1 MSKLK
6 SLHGVKV
13 KHFKNTEDCPTEIL
27 PIPDRVVIS
36 MSQHIGK
43 PCDPVV
49 KITDLVKVGQ
59 VIGTSDAFI
68 SAPIHS
74 SVSGKVVAVDEIL
87 MSNGQ
92 KTKAVTIETDKLQE
106 VDESVKAPVVTNFEE
121 FIQAVKASGL
131 VGLGGAGFPAYVKL
145 SPKNLSEVDTLCI
158 NAAEC
163 EPYITSDYRTI
174 MEDAQDVLDGARQ
187 VQKYLDLK
195 KVIIG
200 VEDNKP
206 KAIELL
212 KKMTA
217 EDSSIEVASLP
228 AKYPQGAEKVLI
240 YHTTGRI
247 VPEGKLPADV
257 GVIVMN
263 VASVAFLSKYLKT
276 GMPLTTK
283 RLTVDGSAIA
293 QPKNL
298 LVPIGTSLQD
308 VINFCGGFKSE
319 PGKVLMGGP
328 MMGIAVNRLDY
339 PVLKNNNAI
348 LAFDEKDSQEPE
360 ETPCIRCGRCVN
372 ACPFNL
378 MPAAIEKA
386 FKAGKVDTLREL
398 KVNLCMEC
406 GCCAFACPAKRP
418 LVMTNRLAKKML
430 TQKK

>member
-13 KHFKNTEDCPTEIL
+13 KHFKNTEDCSTEIL

-43 PCDPVV
+43 PCDPTV

-106 VDESVKAPVVTNFEE
+106 VDESVVPPSVSSFEE

-131 VGLGGAGFPAYVKL
+131 VGLGGAGFPTYVKL

-174 MEDAQDVLDGARQ
+174 MEDAEAVLDGARQ

-206 KAIELL
+206 KAIALL
-212 KKMTA
+212 KEMTA
-217 EDSSIEVASLP
+217 GDASIEVASLP

-240 YHTTGRI
+240 YHTTGRV

-263 VASVAFLSKYLKT
+263 VASIAFLSKYLKT

-283 RLTVDGSAIA
+283 RVTVDGSAIA
-293 QPKNL
+293 EPKNL
-298 LVPIGTSLQD
+298 LVPIGTPIQNLID
-308 VINFCGGFKSE
+308 FCGGFKTE

-378 MPAAIEKA
+378 MPASIEKA
-386 FKAGKVDTLREL
+386 FKAGNVDALREL

-406 GCCAFACPAKRP
+406 GCCAFACPAKRH

>member
-13 KHFKNTEDCPTEIL
+13 KHFKNTEDCSTEIL

-43 PCDPVV
+43 PCDPTV

-106 VDESVKAPVVTNFEE
+106 VDESVVPPSVSSFEE

-131 VGLGGAGFPAYVKL
+131 VGLGGAGFPTYVKL

-174 MEDAQDVLDGARQ
+174 IEDAEAVLDGARQ

-206 KAIELL
+206 KAIALL
-212 KKMTA
+212 KEMTA
-217 EDSSIEVASLP
+217 GDASIEVDSLP

-240 YHTTGRI
+240 YHTTGRV

-263 VASVAFLSKYLKT
+263 VASIAFLSKYLKT

-283 RLTVDGSAIA
+283 RVTVDGSAIA
-293 QPKNL
+293 EPKNL
-298 LVPIGTSLQD
+298 LVPIGTPIQNLID
-308 VINFCGGFKSE
+308 FCGGFKTE

-378 MPAAIEKA
+378 MPASIEKA
-386 FKAGKVDTLREL
+386 FKAGNVDALREL

-406 GCCAFACPAKRP
+406 GCCAFACPAKRH

>member
-1 MSKLK
+1 M
-6 SLHGVKV
+6 
-13 KHFKNTEDCPTEIL
+13 
-27 PIPDRVVIS
+27 
-36 MSQHIGK
+36 
-43 PCDPVV
+43 
-49 KITDLVKVGQ
+49 
-59 VIGTSDAFI
+59 
-68 SAPIHS
+68 
-74 SVSGKVVAVDEIL
+74 
-87 MSNGQ
+87 
-92 KTKAVTIETDKLQE
+92 
-106 VDESVKAPVVTNFEE
+106 
-121 FIQAVKASGL
+121 KASGL
-131 VGLGGAGFPAYVKL
+131 VGLGGAGFPTYVKL

-174 MEDAQDVLDGARQ
+174 MEDAEDVLNGARQ

-206 KAIELL
+206 KAIALL
-212 KKMTA
+212 KEMTA
-217 EDSSIEVASLP
+217 GDASIEVASLP

-240 YHTTGRI
+240 YHTTGRV

-283 RLTVDGSAIA
+283 RVTVDGSAIA
-293 QPKNL
+293 EPKNL
-298 LVPIGTSLQD
+298 LVPIGTPIQNLID
-308 VINFCGGFKSE
+308 FCGGFKTE

-348 LAFDEKDSQEPE
+348 LAFDEKDSREPE

-378 MPAAIEKA
+378 MPASIEKA
-386 FKAGKVDTLREL
+386 FKAGNVDALREL

-406 GCCAFACPAKRP
+406 GCCAFACPAKRR

>member
-13 KHFKNTEDCPTEIL
+13 KHFKNTEDCSTEIL

-43 PCDPVV
+43 PCDPTV
-49 KITDLVKVGQ
+49 KITDVVKVGQ

-106 VDESVKAPVVTNFEE
+106 VDESVVPPSVNSFEE

-131 VGLGGAGFPAYVKL
+131 VGLGGAGFPTYVKL

-174 MEDAQDVLDGARQ
+174 MEDAEDVLNGARQ

-206 KAIELL
+206 KAIALL
-212 KKMTA
+212 KEMTA
-217 EDSSIEVASLP
+217 GDASIEVASLP

-240 YHTTGRI
+240 YHTTGRV

-283 RLTVDGSAIA
+283 RVTVDGSAIA
-293 QPKNL
+293 
-298 LVPIGTSLQD
+298 I
-308 VINFCGGFKSE
+308 
-319 PGKVLMGGP
+319 
-328 MMGIAVNRLDY
+328 
-339 PVLKNNNAI
+339 
-348 LAFDEKDSQEPE
+348 
-360 ETPCIRCGRCVN
+360 
-372 ACPFNL
+372 
-378 MPAAIEKA
+378 
-386 FKAGKVDTLREL
+386 
-398 KVNLCMEC
+398 
-406 GCCAFACPAKRP
+406 
-418 LVMTNRLAKKML
+418 
-430 TQKK
+430 